1 MRPVWPG
8 CRSPVSSCAGS
19 SEPALR
25 LVAERHATCFK
36 RLTVYAIDVVAT
48 DNATNVAT
56 ESMIISGVRTL
67 KKH

>member
-1 MRPVWPG
+1 
-8 CRSPVSSCAGS
+8 
-19 SEPALR
+19 
-25 LVAERHATCFK
+25 
-36 RLTVYAIDVVAT
+36 LTVYTIDVVAT